1 MKKSKL
7 VVLPL
12 ILLAMTACTGRND
25 SSQSSSSETPIVQTS
40 TSSSSSSALPSTSTP
55 TSSVSSSSSASESTS
70 SSSSVDIYTTTLW
83 KKAIVDLMVKHM
95 DSNIIPYVDMGKVD
109 GTWVDSTTKSGTY
122 LSVSGMSEFDSSKL
136 AGIQKDYEDAGYTVT
151 ASSTSL
157 TCVKDAIKVVVG
169 KDSSGYW
176 DLKAYYDCPY
186 DKSKAPTAWDTD
198 TANEIAADMD
208 GITLPYVY
216 LGSPVCYPKYAATSK
231 SLTIYG
237 YKFDE
242 QILTDAKAA
251 YQADGWTVTEASGTV
266 TAVKDF
272 AAKGDTITVKWT
284 TPSSTSTLRYYM
296 TVTLAEVYDPA
307 GITDWPTDVQNTMKA
322 DMDNHVPTFFYLGT
336 KSPTVST
343 FSTTYSRYTITGG
356 TYDSR
361 IIPAAKAT
369 LSAAGWTCEDTSGT
383 YGTGLKATYEEADGC
398 ELVVTIDPP
407 YSETSKIYAYLYFY
421 YKLEIPATATDWDT
435 DTLGEINAQL
445 GGNKIPYV
453 YLGDTDT
460 TATFAN
466 STARLSI
473 TTATS
478 STFITPK
485 IVTNA
490 EKVFAADG
498 WTVTAVKGTYGDN
511 MTAEKTFTNG
521 DKIIATLNSTTP
533 TSKAYL
539 YLQYIE
545 AFDATHTGTWY
556 DDVSPDD
563 TSTEKKTSTGY
574 SMKNANDG
582 HLPPYIYLGAKNCNS
597 SSSGGI
603 TTIYGGPWNTQIIPL
618 AEAKFAAD
626 TPEAEGDST
635 WTIEDNAV
643 KDADGN
649 ITSAATEMTATREYA
664 DGCKLICKITKP
676 SDGTASYPV
685 YTTKMTVTYR
695 SPWNPQATEWS
706 SAVQTNFTGAGFPSQ
721 VVSQIPYCYLGTDT
735 PDSTKTTSSYGHYVQ
750 IKGKTFDDRVLTEF
764 RTAYASWD
772 IIDGGTRYG
781 KDSLFATK
789 EVTYTDDSGET
800 KTGYLRASVYRWS
813 NSDSAVAAMRIFY
826 DEKVEAPS
834 TSTAWA
840 AADATTISNYIGN
853 NTLPYFY
860 IGDKVAL
867 TTSTTYGGYLQIKT
881 NGTLN
886 HNHYYTMANAKI
898 FENDG
903 YTVDFKT
910 FLSTGDPT
918 YYGKFTATKKFAD
931 GSSVNIDYTPTTTS
945 VTVKVYFNEAFTA
958 PTGTAAAWD
967 SATVTAME
975 GKLNNY
981 VLPYFY
987 MGSKTPTST
996 AYTATATSSKVLSL
1010 KGSTWDDQ
1018 IISNVTTALS
1028 ADTAATWSF
1037 GYDYSTYLQ
1046 YGAVY
1051 VANGVRTYQTPAV
1064 MDEDGTTVITPA
1076 VNMKDIITLRVYHD
1090 TAANGT
1096 RPIVDI
1102 YIVSMKA

>member
-1 MKKSKL
+1 MKKTKFA
-7 VVLPL
+7 VLPL
-12 ILLAMTACTGRND
+12 ILLAMTACTGRNND
-25 SSQSSSSETPIVQTS
+25 SISSSSETPIAETS
-40 TSSSSSSALPSTSTP
+40 TSTSSALPSSSTPTSSSSSSSEA
-55 TSSVSSSSSASESTS
+55 ASP

-83 KKAIVDLMVKHM
+83 KKAIVDLMIKYM

-109 GTWVDSTTKSGTY
+109 GTWVDATTKTGTY
-122 LSVSGMSEFDSSKL
+122 LSVSGMNEFDSSKL
-136 AGIQKDYEDAGYTVT
+136 ATIQKDYEDAGYTVT
-151 ASSTSL
+151 ASSSSL

-186 DKSKAPTAWDTD
+186 DKTKAPTAWDTD
-198 TANEIAADMD
+198 TANEIAADID

-216 LGSPVCYPKYAATSK
+216 LGSPVCYPKFTSSSK
-231 SLTIYG
+231 TLTIYG

-242 QILTDAKAA
+242 QILTDAKTA
-251 YQADGWTVTEASGTV
+251 YQADGWTITEASGTV

-272 AAKGDTITVKWT
+272 ADKGDTVTVKWT
-284 TPSSTSTLRYYM
+284 TPSATATTRYYM
-296 TVTLAEVYDPA
+296 TVSLAEVYDPE

-336 KSPTVST
+336 KSPTISS
-343 FSTTYSRYTITGG
+343 FNTTYSRYTITGG

-369 LSAAGWTCEDTSGT
+369 LSAAGWTCEDTVGT

-398 ELVVTIDPP
+398 ELTVTIDQP
-407 YSETSKIYAYLYFY
+407 YSETSKVYAYLYFY
-421 YKLEIPATATDWDT
+421 YKLDIPAGATDWDS

-445 GGNKIPYV
+445 GGNTIPYV

-460 TATFAN
+460 TATFNN
-466 STARLSI
+466 SYARLSI

-478 STFITPK
+478 GTFVTPK

-498 WTVTAVKGTYGDN
+498 WTVTSTKGTYGDN
-511 MTAEKTFTNG
+511 MTAEKSFANG

-545 AFDATHTGTWY
+545 AFDATHEGTWY
-556 DDVSPDD
+556 DDIAPGD
-563 TSTEKKTSTGY
+563 TSAEKTTSTGY
-574 SMKNANDG
+574 SMKTNNDG
-582 HLPPYIYLGAKNCNS
+582 HLPPYVYLGAKNHNS
-597 SSSGGI
+597 SNTNGV

-635 WTIEDNAV
+635 WAIEDNAV
-643 KDADGN
+643 RDVDGN
-649 ITSAATEMTATREYA
+649 ITSAATEMTATRSYA
-664 DGCKLICKITKP
+664 DGCQLICKITKP
-676 SDGTASYPV
+676 SDGTTSYPV
-685 YTTKMTVTYR
+685 YATKMTVTYR

-735 PDSTKTTSSYGHYVQ
+735 PDSTKTTSSYGRYVQ
-750 IKGKTFDDRVLTEF
+750 IKGKTFDERVLTEF

-789 EVTYTDDSGET
+789 EVTYTNDAGET
-800 KTGYLRASVYRWS
+800 KTGYIRASVYRWS

-834 TSTAWA
+834 TSTAWSA
-840 AADATTISNYIGN
+840 SDATTISSYIGN

-860 IGDKVAL
+860 IGNTVAM
-867 TTSTTYGGYLQIKT
+867 TESTSNGGYLQIKT
-881 NGTLN
+881 SGTLA

-945 VTVKVYFNEAFTA
+945 VTVKVYYNEAFSA

-967 SATVTAME
+967 STTTTAME
-975 GKLNNY
+975 EKLNSY

-987 MGSKTPTST
+987 MGAKEPAVTK
-996 AYTATATSSKVLSL
+996 YTASTTSSKVLSL
-1010 KGSTWDDQ
+1010 KGSTWDDA
-1018 IISNVTTALS
+1018 IINNVTTALT
-1028 ADTAATWSF
+1028 ADTEATWTF

-1046 YGAVY
+1046 NGAVY
-1051 VANGVRTYQTPAV
+1051 VANGVRTYQEPAV

-1076 VNMKDIITLRVYHD
+1076 VNMKDIITVKVYHD

-1102 YIVSMKA
+1102 YIISMTA